1 MVRFIAATAV
11 LTAAV
16 AAIPPF
22 AFAADEAGC
31 AAEWAQADADKDS
44 VIAGP
49 EADRYIAY
57 IRIRAQAEPKDGR
70 ITQEA
75 FMQACRGDVFKAQ
88 APDPGAPLKGAN
100 SFTAAQAQDRAVA
113 AGYTDIATLSKDAD
127 GIWRTTARKGGN
139 PVNVAIDFKGNVVSH

>member
-1 MVRFIAATAV
+1 MVRLVAGTAV
-11 LTAAV
+11 LTAALV
-16 AAIPPF
+16 AIPPL

-31 AAEWAQADADKDS
+31 AAEWAQADVDKDG

-70 ITQEA
+70 ITQDA

-88 APDPGAPLKGAN
+88 APDPGAPFKGAN
-100 SFTAAQAQDRAVA
+100 SFTEAQARDRAVA
-113 AGYTDIATLSKDAD
+113 AGCTDVSTLSKDAD
-127 GIWRTTARKGGN
+127 GIWRGTARKAGA